1 MYKNITLSAS
11 IMCMN
16 WLDLRQELLELENT
30 EIDYLHV
37 DIIDGEFAPD
47 FTMGSSIVN
56 LIRKNTK
63 IKFDY
68 HLMVEEPSRVFNA
81 FPTNDVDY
89 FSIHQESS
97 RNLHRDL
104 MKIKSK
110 GCKVGVVLNPGT
122 SIETLEYIIEEV
134 DLVTLMTVN
143 PGYMGQKL
151 VPQVL
156 KKIKKAKNLID
167 SYKLL
172 TKISVDG
179 NVNHENIP
187 KMLNSG
193 ADHLVLGSSG
203 LFREGISIKKSLEE
217 LKTVIDKNY

>member
-1 MYKNITLSAS
+1 
-11 IMCMN
+11 MN

-156 KKIKKAKNLID
+156 KKIKKVKNLID

-187 KMLNSG
+187 KMLDSG

>member
-1 MYKNITLSAS
+1 
-11 IMCMN
+11 MN
-16 WLDLRQELLELENT
+16 WLDLTQELLELENT

-156 KKIKKAKNLID
+156 KKIKKVKNLID

-172 TKISVDG
+172 TKISFDG

-187 KMLNSG
+187 KMLDSG